1 MVVFT
6 DEELNS
12 FTLDQ
17 LHRLSDYY
25 QLPYT
30 KGTKKSKL
38 VEQLKEKLNPPAPLI
53 QEIPTMSVRV
63 RRNYERKLKGE
74 L

>member
-6 DEELNS
+6 EDELNS

-17 LHRLSDYY
+17 LHRLADYY
-25 QLPYT
+25 KLPYT
-30 KGTKKSKL
+30 KSTKKSVLMK
-38 VEQLKEKLNPPAPLI
+38 QLNEMLNPPAPP
-53 QEIPTMSVRV
+53 QVVPTMSVRV
-63 RRNYERKLKGE
+63 KAIHERKLKGE